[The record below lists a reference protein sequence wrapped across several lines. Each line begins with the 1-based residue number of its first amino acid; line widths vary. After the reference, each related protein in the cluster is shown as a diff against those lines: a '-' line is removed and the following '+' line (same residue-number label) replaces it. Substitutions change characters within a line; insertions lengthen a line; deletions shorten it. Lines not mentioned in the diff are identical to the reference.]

1 MDKKKAQDNLDL
13 VSDVIWY
20 LRGYVDL
27 ANKECVTTIF
37 TQEHIDILVDAR
49 IALAANLRKE
59 VSKAVEE
66 S

>member
-27 ANKECVTTIF
+27 ANKECVATIF
-37 TQEHIDILVDAR
+37 TREHIDILVDAR
-49 IALAANLRKE
+49 IALAWSLRKE
-59 VSKAVEE
+59 VGDGVG
-66 S
+66 

>member
-27 ANKECVTTIF
+27 ANKECVTPIF

-49 IALAANLRKE
+49 IALAENLRKE
-59 VSKAVEE
+59 ISKSVDD
-66 S
+66 